1 MRPRTNKLSKKMRD
15 RLFIA
20 LFLLPGLL
28 MILVMLYYPA
38 LDGIVMSF
46 QDVKSY
52 NIFSK
57 KFIGLEN
64 FRHLF
69 ANITYLGTWKNTAI
83 WVFGCVSVN
92 SYWALNGCSAAEAF
106 FWKKTYECVVFHAVG
121 AFRLYDRHMWKLD
134 VQRKQRRN
142 Q

>member
-1 MRPRTNKLSKKMRD
+1 MRD

-83 WVFGCVSVN
+83 WVFGCVSVEFILGFGI
-92 SYWALNGCSAAEAF
+92 ALLLQKHF
-106 FWKKTYECVVFHAVG
+106 FGKNCMNAWYSCRGRFPA
-121 AFRLYDRHMWKLD
+121 LW
-134 VQRKQRRN
+134 
-142 Q
+142 